1 MLLQNIIELAST
13 LFSIYKV
20 ASVEKRREE
29 SYDAQRVQLE
39 GKEEFGEEAT
49 CIICSEPIT
58 NKAVTA
64 CGHVFCWQCIIKATE
79 IKPQC
84 PNCRKKCLPS
94 QVIQL
99 KNY

>member
-1 MLLQNIIELAST
+1 MLIQNLIELASIVA
-13 LFSIYKV
+13 SIYRVSK
-20 ASVEKRREE
+20 VEKRREE
-29 SYDAQRVQLE
+29 SYNSQTIE
-39 GKEEFGEEAT
+39 MTGKEEFGEEST
-49 CIICSEPIT
+49 CIICVEPIS

-64 CGHVFCWQCIIKATE
+64 CGHVFCWQCIVKSTE

-84 PNCRKKCLPS
+84 PSCRKKCLPS